1 MKGRFLVTGIL
12 AVTISAGAALRA
24 GPPGLKPRPAP
35 EAHESVYRPTL
46 AVPESMRPFLEHLEP
61 GSDAFALERTARE
74 LDARLRLLAD
84 ALHAGAAGT
93 VATELLDPAFHGARL
108 LPVAAAHTAAG
119 PPDVA
124 RATDLP
130 RDLTIDAHAFGAEL
144 QRLRADMRDV
154 IVAEFLIT
162 AIESDG
168 RPDVPS
174 VRTTVRYDIVGA
186 GTSAFRVEHVGE
198 WELRWRRAAA
208 EWRVVE
214 WRATSD
220 VTSRARVPIFAEIT
234 TAALG
239 GIDSFHKQLS
249 IDLDAWMATFDSV
262 LTRDSNGHHGV
273 SVGDVDGDGL
283 DDLYIAQPAGLP
295 NRLYRNRGDSTFE
308 DVTEQAGVG
317 VLDDTAQSLFADV
330 DNDGDQDLILTT
342 AVQPLLF
349 LNDGRSRSFA
359 DGRLRPAGG
368 LSRPGGFAPPEAFL
382 IRGASPRRT
391 PCTRARGGPS
401 VPLRARDSL
410 ARAGA

>member
-46 AVPESMRPFLEHLEP
+46 AVPESMRPFLEHLDP

-108 LPVAAAHTAAG
+108 LPVAAAHRAAG
-119 PPDVA
+119 PLDVA

-208 EWRVVE
+208 AWRVVE
-214 WRATSD
+214 WRAASD

-239 GIDSFHKQLS
+239 SIDSFRKQLS
-249 IDLDAWMATFDSV
+249 IDLDAWMLNRFSV
-262 LTRDSNGHHGV
+262 VCLV
-273 SVGDVDGDGL
+273 
-283 DDLYIAQPAGLP
+283 
-295 NRLYRNRGDSTFE
+295 
-308 DVTEQAGVG
+308 VG
-317 VLDDTAQSLFADV
+317 VLLGYASAGSAVKAQSATHTMLPNVVYLPGA
-330 DNDGDQDLILTT
+330 NLSLTM
-342 AVQPLLF
+342 
-349 LNDGRSRSFA
+349 
-359 DGRLRPAGG
+359 
-368 LSRPGGFAPPEAFL
+368 E
-382 IRGASPRRT
+382 
-391 PCTRARGGPS
+391 
-401 VPLRARDSL
+401 
-410 ARAGA
+410 AGALTEHVAQINCTVGEVSGDWVRCKAADSFQDEREQRWYDMKRVSQIIIKREK